1 MNFKDQ
7 TILLVED
14 NEDDV
19 FIFQRAFKQ
28 AQIRQRLQVVCDGQ
42 EATDYFLGQGQ
53 FVDRTKY
60 PLPVLVLLD
69 LKLPLKHGL
78 EVLHAIRSQPASAD
92 TCVIVLTSSAEERD
106 LQRAQELRAYAYLV
120 KPPTRQT
127 LLEVV
132 AAVEARLSGAA
143 GSEIPK
149 ISGELFESGVVGR
162 RISGRSFLA

>member
-1 MNFKDQ
+1 MNFEDQ

-19 FIFQRAFKQ
+19 FIFERAFKQ
-28 AQIRQRLQVVCDGQ
+28 AQIQQRLQVVCDGQ
-42 EATDYFLGQGQ
+42 EATDYFLGNGR
-53 FVDRTKY
+53 FADRTQY
-60 PLPVLVLLD
+60 PLPALVLLD

-127 LLEVV
+127 LIEVV
-132 AAVEARLSGAA
+132 AALKARLSGAA

-149 ISGELFESGVVGR
+149 ISGELFEAAAGGR
-162 RISGRSFLA
+162 QKPGRPF

>member
-1 MNFKDQ
+1 MTFEDQ
-7 TILLVED
+7 TILLEED

-28 AQIRQRLQVVCDGQ
+28 AEIRQRLQVVCDGQ
-42 EATDYFLGQGQ
+42 EATDYFLGHGR
-53 FVDRTKY
+53 FADRDKF

-78 EVLHAIRSQPASAD
+78 EVLHSIRSQPASAD

-127 LLEVV
+127 LIEVI
-132 AAVEARLSGAA
+132 AAVKARLSGAA

-149 ISGELFESGVVGR
+149 ISGELFEAGATGR
-162 RISGRSFLA
+162 LGPGRAF

>member
-1 MNFKDQ
+1 MTFEDQ

-28 AQIRQRLQVVCDGQ
+28 AEIRQRLQVVCDGQ
-42 EATDYFLGQGQ
+42 EATDYFLGQGRFADRSQ
-53 FVDRTKY
+53 F
-60 PLPVLVLLD
+60 PFPVLVLLD

-78 EVLHAIRSQPASAD
+78 EVLHSIRSQPSSAD

-127 LLEVV
+127 LIEVV
-132 AAVEARLSGAA
+132 AAVKARLSGAA

-149 ISGELFESGVVGR
+149 ITGELFEAGATGR
-162 RISGRSFLA
+162 PSPGRSF

>member
-1 MNFKDQ
+1 MTLENQ

-28 AQIRQRLQVVCDGQ
+28 AQISQPLQVVSDGQ
-42 EATDYFLGQGQ
+42 EAIDYFLGRGR
-53 FVDRTKY
+53 FADRMQY

-120 KPPTRQT
+120 KPPTRRT
-127 LLEVV
+127 LVEVLASV
-132 AAVEARLSGAA
+132 QARLSGAA

-149 ISGELFESGVVGR
+149 ISGELFEAGSTGR
-162 RISGRSFLA
+162 QNPGRSF

>member
-1 MNFKDQ
+1 MNFEDL
-7 TILLVED
+7 TILRVED

-28 AQIRQRLQVVCDGQ
+28 AQIRQRLHVVCDGQ
-42 EATDYFLGQGQ
+42 EATDYFLGHGQ
-53 FVDRTKY
+53 FADRTEF

-78 EVLHAIRSQPASAD
+78 EVLHAIRSQPVSAE

-127 LLEVV
+127 LIEVV
-132 AAVEARLSGAA
+132 AAVKARPSGAA
-143 GSEIPK
+143 GSEIPE
-149 ISGELFESGVVGR
+149 ISGELFEAGATGR
-162 RISGRSFLA
+162 RNSGRSF